1 MIYKLK
7 KTKKKINTFSSI
19 PTLGLYL
26 NTCMLLFTL
35 NGCSNQPDIPNYRGY
50 NFNAIVDGVAI
61 VEVKDRKKIPALKGY
76 VRDVRWQTSKPIS
89 GYINVAISPN
99 KHSGYVG
106 NNAYVE
112 DIEIVLLSN
121 VQIKTYHALSTDNS
135 VRIGGKASVTDVNVM
150 NQKKLPSGEYVIRLK
165 IHGSKNWDRKEIY
178 TYVK

>member
-1 MIYKLK
+1 MNIFYTSRIYFYAV
-7 KTKKKINTFSSI
+7 I
-19 PTLGLYL
+19 
-26 NTCMLLFTL
+26 LLFTL
-35 NGCSNQPDIPNYRGY
+35 NGCSNQPDIPHYRGY
-50 NFNAIVDGVAI
+50 NFNAVVDGVS
-61 VEVKDRKKIPALKGY
+61 VVALKDKRKISALQGY

-106 NNAYVE
+106 NNVYVE
-112 DIEIVLLSN
+112 DIEIVPLSS

-135 VRIGGKASVTDVNVM
+135 VLIGGGASVKAVNVM

-178 TYVK
+178 TYVSGK